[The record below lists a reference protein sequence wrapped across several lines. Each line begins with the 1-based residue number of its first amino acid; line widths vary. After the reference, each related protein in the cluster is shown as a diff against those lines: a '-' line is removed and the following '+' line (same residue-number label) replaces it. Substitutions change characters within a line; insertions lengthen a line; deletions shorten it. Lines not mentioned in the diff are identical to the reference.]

1 MRDRVFLAIMWVV
14 LIVTAAGA
22 FSSMRIVRADL
33 RDLDAEL
40 IEDQERI
47 LYIRDTYYPDVYLET
62 IPIYSEETE
71 TEEERTAEAAPVFP
85 LPEEDIDLM
94 ARVVH
99 AEAGNQSM
107 EGKRLVADVI
117 LNRMDDRRFPD
128 TVREIIY
135 APGQFQTV
143 RSGDID
149 RYIPDITDYGAV
161 LAELYART
169 NTEVLYFSRNGYIS
183 KPVLKEGAHY
193 FSE

>member
-33 RDLDAEL
+33 RELDGEL

-71 TEEERTAEAAPVFP
+71 TEEESTAEAAPVFP

-143 RSGDID
+143 RSGAID